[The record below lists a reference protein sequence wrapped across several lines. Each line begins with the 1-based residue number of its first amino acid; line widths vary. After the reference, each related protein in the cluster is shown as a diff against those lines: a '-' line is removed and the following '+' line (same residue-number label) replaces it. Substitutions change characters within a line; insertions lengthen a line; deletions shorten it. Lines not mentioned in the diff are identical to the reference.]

1 MKTVKAGTSAITQ
14 TEQWICTELEYVHHL
29 IRFIFNEEA
38 ALTPG
43 IRFQLDNLT
52 ESRGKMLRPRL
63 VLLGAR
69 IALGEEYDYS
79 SLDFPET
86 EFSNTVLENI
96 RGGLQ
101 DQIRKRKYRIS
112 KESEFEKWKIK
123 VPFPG
128 GLTNRIYLIAAA
140 MEILHMA
147 TLVHDDVIDNSS
159 TRRGRPSANAMSGNS
174 RAVLLGDLLFTLCLS
189 LVNESASAH
198 TGRILSE
205 SLRLIVRGELL
216 QTKDRENFRNHIHN
230 PRKRRYLKVIAG
242 KTAMLFGLSL
252 VCGASECGAEERLL
266 ELLGRIGF
274 FTGLSFQI
282 KDDELDYLADETK
295 TGKPPGQ
302 DIREGKITLPVIFAL
317 NNKDQ
322 KKNSLKQEMLS
333 AIEDFRAGEE
343 YKLQKITKMISGLGG
358 FESARSIAGIY
369 LKRASRHLKELESKI
384 TCPGCTFLVRKLFD
398 LMESRKS

>member
-1 MKTVKAGTSAITQ
+1 MKTVKDGISAITP
-14 TEQWICTELEYVHHL
+14 TEQWIRTELEYVNHL

-52 ESRGKMLRPRL
+52 ESKGKMLRPQL

-79 SLDFPET
+79 SLDLPET

-96 RGGLQ
+96 RDGLQ
-101 DQIRKRKYRIS
+101 DQIRKRKYRTG
-112 KESEFEKWKIK
+112 KESEFEKWKNK

-147 TLVHDDVIDNSS
+147 TLIHDDVIDNSP

-174 RAVLLGDLLFTLCLS
+174 CAVLLGDLLFTLCLS
-189 LVNESASAH
+189 LVNESASVY
-198 TGRILSE
+198 TSRILAE

-216 QTKDRENFRNHIHN
+216 QIQDRENFRNLIEN
-230 PRKRRYLKVIAG
+230 PGKRRYLKVIAG
-242 KTAMLFGLSL
+242 KTAMLFGLSF
-252 VCGASECGAEERLL
+252 VCGASECGAEDGIL

-282 KDDELDYLADETK
+282 KDDELDYLADENK
-295 TGKPPGQ
+295 TGKPLGQ

-322 KKNSLKQEMLS
+322 KKNSLKQELLAAM
-333 AIEDFRAGEE
+333 EDFRAGEE
-343 YKLQKITKMISGLGG
+343 DSLRTITKMISGLGG

-369 LKRASRHLKELESKI
+369 LKRASKHLKELDAKI
-384 TCPGCTFLVRKLFD
+384 SCPGCTFLVRKLFD